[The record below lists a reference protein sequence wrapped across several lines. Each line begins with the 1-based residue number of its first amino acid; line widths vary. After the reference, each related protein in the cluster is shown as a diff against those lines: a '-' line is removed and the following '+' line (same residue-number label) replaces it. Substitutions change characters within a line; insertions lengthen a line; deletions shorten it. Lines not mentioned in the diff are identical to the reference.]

1 MEEGN
6 LNKVLSMI
14 KGIER
19 KNSEFEDYLS
29 HLKVLSRNKMLREIS
44 VNIIKNSKLFQEL
57 QVDSTR
63 LCVAKEEL
71 ENILLNN
78 FIEELILKIKNDPTR
93 KIIFLRDFLDHL
105 EDVTQNDKIV
115 ILQSLEDKS
124 IEELNQ
130 EMINLIKIFKI
141 KDID

>member
-71 ENILLNN
+71 ENILLYN

>member
-1 MEEGN
+1 MEGN
-6 LNKVLSMI
+6 LNRVLSMI

-71 ENILLNN
+71 ENILLYN

-141 KDID
+141 KDLD